1 MLQMYEVTSLKG
13 VVYKGTD
20 LSNYGNESS
29 KLKQKQSKTKQ
40 KTCIL
45 VIYCS

>member
-1 MLQMYEVTSLKG
+1 MYEVTSLRG
-13 VVYKGTD
+13 VGDRGTD
-20 LSNYGNESS
+20 VSNYGNESLR
-29 KLKQKQSKTKQ
+29 LKQKQSKTKQ